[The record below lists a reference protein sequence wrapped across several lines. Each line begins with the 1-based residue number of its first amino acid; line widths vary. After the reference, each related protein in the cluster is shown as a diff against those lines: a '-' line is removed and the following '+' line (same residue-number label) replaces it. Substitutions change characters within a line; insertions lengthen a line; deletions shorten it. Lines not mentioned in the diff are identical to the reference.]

1 MTKTASEAA
10 VTRPR
15 RIHVINDTPEILD
28 VFRMLLEDEGYIVTT
43 DRFTPELG
51 PKMEHIRAVKPDL
64 LILDLIVNG
73 EAIGWQLL
81 QLLKMDRE
89 TKTIPVIL
97 CTAAVRTVAELQSHL
112 DAMGI
117 KVVLKPFDVDHLIE
131 VVRNVF
137 GDGELLARLAREE

>member
-1 MTKTASEAA
+1 MTKTASDVVA
-10 VTRPR
+10 RPR

-51 PKMEHIRAVKPDL
+51 PKLEHVKSINPDL

-73 EAIGWQLL
+73 EAIGWQFL
-81 QLLKMDRE
+81 QLLKMDRA
-89 TKTIPVIL
+89 TKAIPVIL

-131 VVRNVF
+131 VVRGVF
-137 GDGELLARLAREE
+137 NDGELVARLSREE

>member
-1 MTKTASEAA
+1 MTKASDPGPAA
-10 VTRPR
+10 RPR

-28 VFRMLLEDEGYIVTT
+28 VFRMMLEDEGYIVTT

-51 PKMEHIRAVKPDL
+51 PKLTHLKTVNPDL
-64 LILDLIVNG
+64 LIVDLIVNG

-89 TKTIPVIL
+89 TRAIPVIV

-117 KVVLKPFDVDHLIE
+117 KVVLKPFDIDHLIE
-131 VVRNVF
+131 VVKDVF
-137 GDGELLARLAREE
+137 ADDELPARLAREE

>member
-1 MTKTASEAA
+1 MTISASETVIA
-10 VTRPR
+10 RPR

-51 PKMEHIRAVKPDL
+51 QKMEHIRAVNPDL

-81 QLLKMDRE
+81 QLLKMERDTRA
-89 TKTIPVIL
+89 IPVII
-97 CTAAVRTVAELQSHL
+97 CTAAVKTVSELQSHL
-112 DAMGI
+112 DEMGI
-117 KVVLKPFDVDHLIE
+117 KIVLKPFDIDHLIE
-131 VVRNVF
+131 VVKNIF
-137 GDGELLARLAREE
+137 NDGELLARLARKE